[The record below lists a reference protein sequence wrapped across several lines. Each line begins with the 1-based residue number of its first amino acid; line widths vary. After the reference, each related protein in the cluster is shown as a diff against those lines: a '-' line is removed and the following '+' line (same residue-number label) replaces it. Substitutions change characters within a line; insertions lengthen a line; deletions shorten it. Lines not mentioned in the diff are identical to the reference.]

1 MLALLALLG
10 GLPPLLANPNG
21 VGVLPVMGWTGYN
34 SLMQSSGE
42 CAGNFYNE
50 TAFLESAA
58 ALTSTGLAAKGYTYL
73 NADDCWLAWNRTASG
88 ELAADPTR
96 FPHGM
101 SWLASQLHAQGFKLG
116 LYAAASLLTCRNYPG
131 SQEHIDLDAATFA
144 KWEVDFVKLDSCAC
158 PSCTEA
164 NNSLANGTH
173 SWAMQH
179 EAWTRALNRTGRK
192 MVFMGGWAAYFDVC
206 ADMLSPEWCGR
217 VPWERKGGPSVA
229 DLCHQFRYTWD
240 LFPTWSKLS
249 PHPGGL
255 KETLSYTATSPW
267 PAALRPLS
275 GPGAVL
281 DLDFLVVGCPTD
293 ANCEPFSPTPLQ
305 PLTDEEQQTQMSM
318 WCILGAPLIIG
329 SDVRRLSPRAL
340 ATLGNEAA
348 ISIDQDPLR
357 AAPRIVPLPPASA
370 PAEGIAWARDMANGD
385 CALALLNAG
394 EVGGNF
400 SVPLASLGPAF
411 ASGAAFSYNVWAGS
425 NASVAGAGLVV
436 FVQPHETAFLRLTPT
451 PSPCCSQAL
460 VLASC
465 FGYSAGG
472 NNSIYLAAALSCG
485 TDFTVDFPPGS
496 DGVWTLDGF
505 SNGAEGN
512 AGLLLANVSGLQVTL
527 APGVV
532 LEAARGY
539 YLGSNANL
547 VVVQHSSNI
556 TLVGAGQN
564 TLRMWQGDYANA
576 SLYNHSEWR
585 HGIRISDSQAVRL
598 RNLRIE
604 DTGGDG
610 VDISGVTSD
619 VSLVDIVTDRAFR
632 NGVSVTGVDGL
643 LIANSSLLNSAGTP
657 PMGGIDLEPA
667 TERMKVNNVTLRNV
681 TVAGNQQI
689 QVSLSL
695 YGQVGVTDNF
705 LMENCTIADGPMTA
719 LMLFFFK
726 TTGPLGRMVFR
737 DIIIS
742 NSGGA
747 GILFQRNGTTGAT
760 VEFSNIVLRDT
771 ATAWYSSYGHWPL
784 DISGGGLV
792 LNNIT
797 IYDSRPRP
805 FLYGGWYES
814 IPTAGV
820 TGTVTLFTNVS
831 SAEYP
836 ACTPYYFNNSAG
848 ANSVQV
854 SCHAPSP
861 RALPVAAAAFPP
873 PAMAAPLPGSGNTAP
888 YGNPVSGCLPGE
900 RPLSI
905 PGIPGSFC
913 SPSCSAQGSEGGNLC
928 PPAPNGTYSVQ
939 GKCNIATD
947 KDWRPSACGLV
958 CERPVYRPGSKP
970 TVCPEGSTCQLAQ
983 GYGLCTYPS
992 SNS

>member
-10 GLPPLLANPNG
+10 FILGPVLSNPNG

-34 SLMQSSGE
+34 ALMQSSGE
-42 CAGNFYNE
+42 CAGDFYNE
-50 TAFLESAA
+50 TAFLQSAA

-88 ELAADPTR
+88 ELAADATR

-131 SQEHIDLDAATFA
+131 SQEHIDLDAATFGV
-144 KWEVDFVKLDSCAC
+144 WEVDFVKLDSCAC

-173 SWAMQH
+173 SWAKQH
-179 EAWTRALNRTGRK
+179 EAWAHALNHTGRK
-192 MVFMGGWAAYFDVC
+192 VVFMGGWAAYFDVC
-206 ADMLSPEWCGR
+206 ADMLSPAECGR
-217 VPWERKGGPSVA
+217 VPWEPKGGPTVA

-240 LFPTWSKLS
+240 LFPTWSKMS

-255 KETLSYTATSPW
+255 KETLSYTATAPG
-267 PAALRPLS
+267 PTALRPLS

-305 PLTDEEQQTQMSM
+305 PLTDDEQQTQMSM

-329 SDVRRLSPRAL
+329 SDVRHLSPRAL
-340 ATLGNEAA
+340 ATLGNVAA
-348 ISIDQDPLR
+348 IAIDQDALR
-357 AAPRIVPLPPASA
+357 AAPRMVPPTSA
-370 PAEGIAWARDMANGD
+370 PEEGIVWARDMANGD

-400 SVPLASLGPAF
+400 SLPLASLGPAF
-411 ASGAAFSYNVWAGS
+411 ASGSAMAYNVWTGA
-425 NASVAGAGLVV
+425 NASVAAGAGLVV
-436 FVQPHETAFLRLTPT
+436 FVQSHETVLLRLTPT
-451 PSPCCSQAL
+451 ASPCCAQSP

-465 FGYSAGG
+465 FGYAAGG
-472 NNSIYLAAALSCG
+472 NNSEYLAAALTCG
-485 TDFTVDFPPGS
+485 SDLIIDYPSGS

-505 SNGAEGN
+505 SNGAGGM
-512 AGLLLANVSGLQVTL
+512 AGFLLANVSNLQVTF

-539 YLGSNANL
+539 YHASNANL
-547 VVVQHSSNI
+547 VMVQHSSNI

-564 TLRMWQGDYANA
+564 TLRMWQVDYANA

-585 HGIRISDSQAVRL
+585 HGVGISDSQSVRL
-598 RNLRIE
+598 RKLRIE

-610 VDISGVTSD
+610 VDISGATTAD

-667 TERMKVNNVTLRNV
+667 SEKMKVNNVTLRNV
-681 TVAGNQQI
+681 TIAGNQQI

-695 YGQVGVTDNF
+695 YGQIGVTDNF
-705 LMENCTIADGPMTA
+705 LMENCTIADGPMSA

-726 TTGPLGRMVFR
+726 TNGPLGSMVFR
-737 DIIIS
+737 DIVIS
-742 NSGGA
+742 NAGGA

-784 DISGGGLV
+784 DISGGGLT

-805 FLYGGWYES
+805 FLYGGWYER

-820 TGTVTLFTNVS
+820 TGTVTVFTNVS
-831 SAEYP
+831 SAVYP
-836 ACTPYYFNNSAG
+836 ACTPYYFNSSTG

-861 RALPVAAAAFPP
+861 SRAAFLPPSVAATPQKLL
-873 PAMAAPLPGSGNTAP
+873 PLGGSANTAP
-888 YGNPVSGCLPGE
+888 YGNPATGCLPGE
-900 RPLSI
+900 SPLSV

-913 SPSCSAQGSEGGNLC
+913 SPACSTQGSEDGNIC

-958 CERPVYRPGSKP
+958 CERTIYSKNSKP

-992 SNS
+992 